1 MQRIEYKDD
10 HLRRMVRAPPETK
23 CIFRIGRRRVTDE
36 VQILPC
42 GMARMFRAQSIR
54 EKAG

>member
-23 CIFRIGRRRVTDE
+23 CIIRIGRRRVTDE